1 MSRCLNLVSITPKSI
16 KEQMLR
22 TAIIGAGGFAREVEW
37 LIRDLNRVTSQF
49 EFMGYLVSDL
59 SRIRETDCTERL
71 LGDFN
76 WLDGADKV
84 DALVFGIA
92 SPGVKLTLVTEL
104 ESRFPHL
111 QWPSLIHPTV
121 QFDKAS
127 ANIGRGVVVCANTV
141 GTVHVELEDFSMVN
155 LLCTVGHE
163 TRIGRGAVINPSVN
177 LSGGV
182 KIGCGA
188 FIGVGAKILQ
198 YVSVGEHATVGAG
211 SVVLKDVAPF
221 TSVFG
226 IPAKPLPNHR
236 ATSNSAV
243 APHQV
248 QSP

>member
-1 MSRCLNLVSITPKSI
+1 MQRI
-16 KEQMLR
+16 
-22 TAIIGAGGFAREVEW
+22 AIIGAGGFAREVEW
-37 LIRDLNRVTSQF
+37 LIRDLNQVSPQF
-49 EFMGYLVSDL
+49 EFAGYLISDL
-59 SRIRETDCTERL
+59 SRLRETDCTEKL

-92 SPGVKLTLVTEL
+92 SPGVKLTLAPEL
-104 ESRFPHL
+104 ESRFPRI

-127 ANIGRGVVVCANTV
+127 AKIGRGVVVCANAV
-141 GTVHVELEDFSMVN
+141 GTVNVELEDFSMVN
-155 LLCTVGHE
+155 LLCTIGHE
-163 TRIGRGAVINPSVN
+163 TQIGRGAVVNPSVN

-188 FIGVGAKILQ
+188 FIGVGAKVLQ
-198 YVSVGEHATVGAG
+198 YVAVGEHATVGAG

-226 IPAKPLPNHR
+226 IPAKPLPNYR
-236 ATSNSAV
+236 AASNKA
-243 APHQV
+243 ARPHPV
-248 QSP
+248 DSK